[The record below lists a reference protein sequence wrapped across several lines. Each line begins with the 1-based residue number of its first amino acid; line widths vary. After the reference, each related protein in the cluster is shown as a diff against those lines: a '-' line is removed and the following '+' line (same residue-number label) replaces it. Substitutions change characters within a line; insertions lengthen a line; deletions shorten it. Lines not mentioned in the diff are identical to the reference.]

1 MDVIEIQDVSPFK
14 AQLIPLLQNCVD
26 DGASIG
32 FLPPL
37 SDEEA
42 EAYWLGVANDIG
54 DGRKLFVACEGDA
67 VIGTVQLALT
77 SKRNG
82 CHRAEVEKLMV
93 NTAARGKGVGK
104 ALMTTV
110 ELCCQQLQRS
120 LIVLDTREGDV
131 ASSLYRK
138 LGYTEAGRIPDFA
151 LSASGQFDATVFF
164 YKQLTC

>member
-1 MDVIEIQDVSPFK
+1 MDVIEIQDVSPMK
-14 AQLIPLLQNCVD
+14 AALTQLLQNCVD

-37 SDEEA
+37 SNADA
-42 EAYWLGVANDIG
+42 EAYWLGVANDLG
-54 DGRKLFVACEGDA
+54 DGRKLFVACEGDS

-77 SKRNG
+77 SKANG

-104 ALMTTV
+104 ALMAKA
-110 ELCCQQLQRS
+110 EASCRQLKRS

-131 ASSLYRK
+131 ASSLYRQ
-138 LGYTEAGRIPDFA
+138 LGYIEAGRIPDFA
-151 LSASGQFDATVFF
+151 LSASGRFDATIFF
-164 YKQLTC
+164 YKQLTF